1 MALFKN
7 KKEEG
12 KVRDAEVVSTKKD
25 DKGDVKSDD
34 KAKSTNVS
42 FRKNLDGVLLR
53 PRITEKST
61 VSVEQNR
68 AYVFEISPRATKGD
82 VIEAVKSIYK
92 VTPIKVRVVNI
103 PAKKVTRRGRIGMRS
118 GGKKAYIFLNKKDK
132 IEFV

>member
-12 KVRDAEVVSTKKD
+12 KIIDAEIVSTK
-25 DKGDVKSDD
+25 GDSVN
-34 KAKSTNVS
+34 STNIS
-42 FRKNLDGVLLR
+42 IKRDLNAVLLR

-61 VSVEQNR
+61 VSVEKDR

-82 VIEAVKSIYK
+82 VIDAVKSIYK
-92 VTPIKVRVVNI
+92 VTPIKVRIAKI
-103 PAKKVTRRGRIGMRS
+103 PSKKVMRKGRIGTKS